1 MSVRL
6 FHRGARVVL
15 VVRRLAPG
23 QVCWW
28 SPSLTP
34 PDWGAILAPQLAL
47 LGLPPRPGPDNT
59 SLSCRL
65 GDIRWTIARPWSIIW
80 VRLEGGSDTK
90 RRLVAAALL
99 RAARYA
105 RWTADRQEE
114 SGWRV

>member
-6 FHRGARVVL
+6 FHRGARLVF

-23 QVCWW
+23 DVRWW
-28 SPSLTP
+28 SPYVTP
-34 PDWGAILAPQLAL
+34 PDWGAILGHQLAL
-47 LGLPPRPGPDNT
+47 LGLPSQPAADGM

-65 GDIRWTIARPWSIIW
+65 GKIHWTSARRWSIIAL
-80 VRLEGGSDTK
+80 RLDGGSETK

-105 RWTADRQEE
+105 RLTRHLSEE
-114 SGWRV
+114 ARWPA

>member
-6 FHRGARVVL
+6 FHRGARLVF

-23 QVCWW
+23 DVRWW
-28 SPSLTP
+28 SPSIMPT
-34 PDWGAILAPQLAL
+34 DWGAILGRQLEL
-47 LGLPPRPGPDNT
+47 LGLPSQRGEGGM

-65 GDIRWTIARPWSIIW
+65 GEIDWTIARRWSIIAL
-80 VRLEGGSDTK
+80 RLDAGSETK

-105 RWTADRQEE
+105 R
-114 SGWRV
+114 SI

>member
-6 FHRGARVVL
+6 FHRGARLVL

-28 SPSLTP
+28 SPALAP

-47 LGLPPRPGPDNT
+47 LGLPPSPGSDDA

-65 GDIRWTIARPWSIIW
+65 GDIRWTVARGWSIIR
-80 VRLEGGSDTK
+80 VRLDGGSDTK
-90 RRLVAAALL
+90 RRLVGAALL

>member
-6 FHRGARVVL
+6 FHRGARLVF

-23 QVCWW
+23 DVRWW
-28 SPSLTP
+28 SPYVNS
-34 PDWGAILAPQLAL
+34 PDWGAILGNQLAL
-47 LGLPPRPGPDNT
+47 LGLPSQRGAGGM

-65 GDIRWTIARPWSIIW
+65 GEIHWTSARCWSIIAL
-80 VRLEGGSDTK
+80 RLGGGSETK

-105 RWTADRQEE
+105 RSTRHRPKEGRWPT
-114 SGWRV
+114 